1 MSKTA
6 KAGRAQNVEELFASV
21 STIQASGLNPP
32 PQRIILTPR
41 SAESCLKHGINPESL
56 RIRDLDSFRES
67 SIDPAIQRMRH
78 EAYSQR
84 RHEYM
89 KTVRTARKKLY
100 AAEGKPAATS
110 TVVAGGSDNSA
121 MIDIE
126 QRRLQKI
133 QQRQQKEIE
142 NMLQFELKMNEVA
155 EEASRKADGDSK
167 REAKMEADKM
177 MRNKQMAEERRVRD
191 LKKKAQE
198 DTEEEQRQRVA
209 YAMFLKD
216 KEQAEAQARKKRL
229 MEIEARAREEE
240 RKRKAEEYRLETEAI
255 LKAQQDA
262 IVKRL
267 EEMDKAEAARSE
279 LILEQR
285 KEERKQVEMQ
295 RKIVDKRI
303 KQNLKQAREIEYK
316 RKEDFDLKQMQV
328 GEQRERLEFQAEQ
341 ERMLARKQQELLAR
355 KRQMVLEETR
365 YEEEMRKEE
374 LLARQEAMEENLQR
388 IQAGQNRKLMLR
400 KEMKSLN
407 HSMKRDNVERMKR
420 VDEYKRLETIR
431 KLKDM
436 EERTQRIGTQKA
448 SILQQRKEAGIHAKI
463 QRDNIVFAMEEVK
476 KTKKWSTATKTLQ
489 KAMGGAETG
498 KKKKKKKGFSSTG
511 SLPQLGNTG
520 DSLSA
525 PPTVSKEVA
534 ARVQQNTSTG
544 QDFDPSPFQSPYEA
558 GPQVTV

>member
-240 RKRKAEEYRLETEAI
+240 RKRKAGDLCDRP
-255 LKAQQDA
+255 
-262 IVKRL
+262 
-267 EEMDKAEAARSE
+267 AARGC
-279 LILEQR
+279 R
-285 KEERKQVEMQ
+285 PHARPGERRRRLRQT
-295 RKIVDKRI
+295 
-303 KQNLKQAREIEYK
+303 AR
-316 RKEDFDLKQMQV
+316 
-328 GEQRERLEFQAEQ
+328 
-341 ERMLARKQQELLAR
+341 
-355 KRQMVLEETR
+355 
-365 YEEEMRKEE
+365 
-374 LLARQEAMEENLQR
+374 
-388 IQAGQNRKLMLR
+388 
-400 KEMKSLN
+400 
-407 HSMKRDNVERMKR
+407 
-420 VDEYKRLETIR
+420 
-431 KLKDM
+431 
-436 EERTQRIGTQKA
+436 
-448 SILQQRKEAGIHAKI
+448 
-463 QRDNIVFAMEEVK
+463 
-476 KTKKWSTATKTLQ
+476 
-489 KAMGGAETG
+489 
-498 KKKKKKKGFSSTG
+498 
-511 SLPQLGNTG
+511 
-520 DSLSA
+520 A
-525 PPTVSKEVA
+525 PPRLTAFVAEPSLATTVSRSTFRRTTGAWVGRTRA
-534 ARVQQNTSTG
+534 ADCRRPTDTCAWCV
-544 QDFDPSPFQSPYEA
+544 
-558 GPQVTV
+558 VRCCR